1 MNTSPRRTIAAA
13 VPVMLLLA
21 ACRTTPREP
30 VQTGVQPAA
39 SDSTHVNQAD
49 VRFMQGMILHHAQA
63 VRMAGLV
70 ADRTDNRDI
79 HLIAERIDVSQ
90 RDEIKLMQRWLREH
104 HAAVPHPPFEYSP
117 HAADHAR
124 AMSGMHGM
132 SGMSMGDG
140 HDALMPG
147 MLTPEQMAQ
156 LAASTGTTF
165 DRLFLEGMIGHHGGA
180 LTMVEKLF
188 ATPGATQDP
197 QIFEFATEIDAGQR
211 AEIAR
216 MRTVL
221 DAMPGGAPGRR

>member
-1 MNTSPRRTIAAA
+1 
-13 VPVMLLLA
+13 MLLLA
-21 ACRTTPREP
+21 ACRTTPRQP

-39 SDSTHVNQAD
+39 TQDEGSRGSTPATGTGGGSPHVNQAD
-49 VRFMQGMILHHAQA
+49 VQFMQGMILHHAQA

-70 ADRTDNRDI
+70 AERTDNRAI

-104 HAAVPHPPFEYSP
+104 HAAVPHPPIEYSP
-117 HAADHAR
+117 HTADTGSAMHA
-124 AMSGMHGM
+124 M
-132 SGMSMGDG
+132 SGMSMGHG
-140 HDALMPG
+140 HGALMPG

-156 LAASTGTTF
+156 LAASKGTTF

-180 LTMVEKLF
+180 LTMVAKLF

-221 DAMPGGAPGRR
+221 DAMPGGAPGR